1 MGTHA
6 HWRKQADARQPDPSV
21 PAAAQRQYLRFR
33 IGERQMGITLDAI
46 RELLEYQP
54 LTTLPR
60 MSPLLAGVL
69 NLRGNGVP
77 VLNLAH
83 CLGLPASPQQRRSCI
98 IILQLATAA
107 PASDIGILVDEVHAV
122 EDIANDAIEAPPQ
135 LGKLLPPGLLAGM
148 VREAQGFTLLLDAGQ
163 LLTPDVLSQLC
174 QTAATAVAAAPD
186 SPLPGDKHD

>member
-1 MGTHA
+1 
-6 HWRKQADARQPDPSV
+6 
-21 PAAAQRQYLRFR
+21 
-33 IGERQMGITLDAI
+33 MGITLDAI

>member
-1 MGTHA
+1 MGTPA
-6 HWRKQADARQPDPSV
+6 HWRKQAEALPPLPAV
-21 PAAAQRQYLRFR
+21 PATAQRQYLRFR
-33 IGERQMGITLDAI
+33 TGQEQMGITLDAI

-83 CLGLPASPQQRRSCI
+83 CLGLPTGPQQRRSCI
-98 IILQLATAA
+98 IILQLATAM
-107 PASDIGILVDEVHAV
+107 PASEIGILVDEVHTV
-122 EDIANDAIEAPPQ
+122 EDIADDTIEAPPQ
-135 LGKLLPPGLLAGM
+135 LGKLLPRGLLAGM

-174 QTAATAVAAAPD
+174 QSAATTVADAPD
-186 SPLPGDKHD
+186 STLPGDHHD